1 MIIVMNIDQIDSMGE
16 FLTFDLLHQNLIGLN
31 AMQSAEDVQILIQEF
46 IVDLFKMS
54 ISFRNR

>member
-1 MIIVMNIDQIDSMGE
+1 MNIDQIDSMGE